1 MVDKGQAAFSHFAK
15 KYRRKF
21 QSIASATRRELEPDD
36 VQGEAWQMTKEWEL
50 KGVPISF
57 GDPEYIDK
65 LFSHLYQKLVKY
77 GDKKVRTGVRLDHW
91 AYGDNPEMD
100 SHPLMN
106 RLVAAESDQPL
117 EALLARE
124 ALAEQLLEPGPH
136 DTRASAYLCLV
147 RHYGNCMRDVANHLL
162 ISLSYCYYRFNEARE
177 METRQCALP
186 SAAGQPVSDFIPGP
200 WRSFRLVRPWVQME
214 LDLRPIVDL
223 WEASTE

>member
-1 MVDKGQAAFSHFAK
+1 MIDDGYAAFGDFAK

-77 GDKKVRTGVRLDHW
+77 TDKKVRTGVRLNHW
-91 AYGDNPEMD
+91 AYGDNPGMD

-124 ALAEQLLEPGPH
+124 ALSEQLLEPGPH

-147 RHYGNCMRDVANHLL
+147 RHYGNCMRGVANHLL

-186 SAAGQPVSDFIPGP
+186 SAAGQSVSDFIPGP

-214 LDLRPIVDL
+214 LDLLPIVDL
-223 WEASTE
+223 WEGSAE